1 MIIKPTPLITLAVL
15 LAWAP
20 AGLAIDGPIVQD
32 MRSEL
37 SKACRNEVVKA
48 NPKAN
53 NKTTGLYCDCYAQET
68 VAGIDEADLGAMLTG
83 RETAHFTSVTEAS
96 ARFCQEKHIVA
107 STQAQ
112 LRNAKFEEL
121 PDLGNPDFVR
131 TKSGVFAA
139 KASGKVSVVM
149 DNEQMYML
157 NFGDYIC
164 GWMATPAG
172 KQPSKEIFNE
182 IKNVGTAL
190 AQSMLRSSDA
200 RLTRFEES
208 NVRGRP
214 AAFMEL
220 RGSKALAGGQA
231 EDQIMAYST
240 VIEAGSRAIVNGVC
254 VAGASQYER
263 HKERIRGLSTAAM
276 AARRYKD

>member
-1 MIIKPTPLITLAVL
+1 MIVKSSSLIALTVL
-15 LAWAP
+15 LTWS
-20 AGLAIDGPIVQD
+20 LISHAIDGPMVQD
-32 MRSEL
+32 MRREL
-37 SKACRNEVVKA
+37 SKACRDEVVKA

-68 VAGIDEADLGAMLTG
+68 VAGIDETDLGAMLTG

-96 ARFCQEKHIVA
+96 ASFCQEKHIVGSA
-107 STQAQ
+107 QAQ
-112 LRNAKFEEL
+112 LKSAKFEEL

-131 TKSGVFAA
+131 TKSGVYAA

-149 DNEQMYML
+149 DTEQMYML

-172 KQPSKEIFNE
+172 KQPTKEIFNE
-182 IKNVGTAL
+182 IKSVGTAL
-190 AQSMLRSSDA
+190 AQSMLRSPDA
-200 RLTRFEES
+200 KLTRFEES

-220 RGSKALAGGQA
+220 RGSKASAGGQP
-231 EDQIMAYST
+231 EDQIMVYST
-240 VIEAGSRAIVNGVC
+240 VIEAGSRAIINGVC
-254 VAGASQYER
+254 VAGVSQYER
-263 HKERIRGLSTAAM
+263 YKDRIRGLSTAAL